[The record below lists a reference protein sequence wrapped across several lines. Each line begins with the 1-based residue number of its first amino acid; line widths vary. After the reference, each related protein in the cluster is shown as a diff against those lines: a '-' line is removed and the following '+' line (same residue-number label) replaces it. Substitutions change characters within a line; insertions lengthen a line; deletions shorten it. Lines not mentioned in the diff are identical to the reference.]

1 MINRILIVKSIRK
14 LLTPK
19 ALALKLLMIV
29 LSLFMVPARAAN
41 WAHIENQAKEQ
52 TVYFYAWGG
61 HPRAND
67 YIQWAGREIKRLH
80 NVNLVHVKVGDISEA
95 VTIILSEKSS
105 ERHSQ
110 GRVDLLWVNGE
121 NFAALKRADLL
132 YGPFTDQLP
141 NDSLV
146 DKRLPVD
153 IDFATPVDGLE
164 APWGVG
170 QMVMMFDRAVTPQVP
185 TSASELLQYAKKHP
199 GRISYPQPPQFHGV
213 TFLKQLLSELVED
226 TQALQKPVDAIDF
239 DKVTEPLWRYLDQL
253 HKVGWYSGRRFP
265 QSDQHMMQLLD
276 DRELHMAI
284 SFNPAE
290 AAAAVNRGNLA
301 HSVSSHAFQ
310 QGALTNI
317 HFLAIPYNSSAKEG
331 AQVVINFLM
340 SPQAQQRKAD
350 LAVWG
355 DPPVL
360 QSSLLDVSPEATAR
374 FDVIPEPHFSW
385 HGALANGWLKRYGY
399 Q

>member
-1 MINRILIVKSIRK
+1 MPVYSSEWTKIEKR
-14 LLTPK
+14 
-19 ALALKLLMIV
+19 
-29 LSLFMVPARAAN
+29 AR
-41 WAHIENQAKEQ
+41 EQ
-52 TVYFYAWGG
+52 TVYFYGWGG
-61 HPRAND
+61 HPQVND
-67 YIQWAGREIKRLH
+67 YLHWASQEVKRLH
-80 NVNLVHVKVGDISEA
+80 DINLVHVKVGDISEA
-95 VTIILSEKSS
+95 ITLVLSEKSS
-105 ERHSQ
+105 GRHKD

-141 NDSLV
+141 NFSLV
-146 DKRLPVD
+146 DKRLPID
-153 IDFATPVDGLE
+153 IDFSTPVDGLE

-170 QMVMMFDRAVTPQVP
+170 QMVMMFDRSVTKKPP
-185 TSASELLQYAKKHP
+185 ASASELLQYAKQHP

-213 TFLKQLLSELVED
+213 TFLKQLLSELVKDPE
-226 TQALQKPVDAIDF
+226 ALQKPADSIDF
-239 DKVTEPLWRYLDQL
+239 ERVTAPLWDYLDQL
-253 HKVGWYSGRRFP
+253 HKFAWYNGRRFP
-265 QSDQHMMQLLD
+265 QSDRHMIQLLD

-290 AAAAVNRGNLA
+290 AAAAVSRGDLVN
-301 HSVSSHAFQ
+301 SVSSHAFQ
-310 QGALTNI
+310 LGALTNI

-340 SPQAQQRKAD
+340 SPQAQQHKAK
-350 LAVWG
+350 LSVWG

-360 QSSLLDVSPEATAR
+360 QQPLLQLSPEATAR

-385 HGALANGWLKRYGY
+385 HGALADAWLKRYGY

>member
-1 MINRILIVKSIRK
+1 MINRILKIKTTEK
-14 LLTPK
+14 LLAMRLLLSLLVIFT
-19 ALALKLLMIV
+19 LALK
-29 LSLFMVPARAAN
+29 PAYAAS
-41 WAHIENQAKEQ
+41 WASIERSAKEQ
-52 TVYFYAWGG
+52 TVYFYGWGG
-61 HPRAND
+61 HPQVND
-67 YIQWAGREIKRLH
+67 YLHWASLEVKRLH
-80 NVNLVHVKVGDISEA
+80 NINLVHVKVGDISEA
-95 VTIILSEKSS
+95 VTLILSEKSS
-105 ERHSQ
+105 GRHSE

-132 YGPFTDQLP
+132 HGPFTDQLP
-141 NDSLV
+141 NFSLV

-153 IDFATPVDGLE
+153 IDFSTPVDGLE

-170 QMVMMFDRAVTPQVP
+170 QMVMMFDRTVTSDVP
-185 TSASELLQYAKKHP
+185 ESASELLQYARKHP

-213 TFLKQLLSELVED
+213 TFLKQLLSELAED
-226 TQALQKPVDAIDF
+226 TEALQKPVEAIDF
-239 DKVTEPLWRYLDQL
+239 EMITAPLWQYLEQL
-253 HKVGWYSGRRFP
+253 HKVAWYNGRRFP
-265 QSDQHMMQLLD
+265 QSDRHMMQLLD

-290 AAAAVNRGNLA
+290 AAAAVTRGDLA
-301 HSVSSHAFQ
+301 PGVSSHAFH

-340 SPQAQQRKAD
+340 SPLAQERKAE
-350 LAVWG
+350 LSVWG

-360 QSSLLDVSPEATAR
+360 QQSLLEVSAEATAR

-385 HGALANGWLKRYGY
+385 HGALAEGWIKRYGY